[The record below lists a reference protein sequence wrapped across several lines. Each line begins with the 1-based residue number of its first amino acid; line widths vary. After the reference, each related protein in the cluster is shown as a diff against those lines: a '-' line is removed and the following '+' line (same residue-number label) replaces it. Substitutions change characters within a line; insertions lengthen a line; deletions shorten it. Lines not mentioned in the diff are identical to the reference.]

1 MHTIV
6 YLDQNYISN
15 MAKARHGLIEDK
27 GEATFWNSLFDE
39 LEEAVIADKIACP
52 KLEFHDIESVYD
64 TRVEEPILEVIG
76 ELSQGLEFHE
86 WETIADLQIED
97 AARRYLGKPEGERHP
112 WVMAFKSDPHA
123 TIESRIQGISNTKGR
138 LNVFIPLSDDDV
150 ERKRQRKA
158 GFVDIAHSLL
168 DKDTWKHLT
177 WSELV
182 FESKKS
188 VLSGLMGEV
197 ARQYNR
203 HGLQGLYDTLFA
215 IGITD
220 ETVMKFAYSDELFGI
235 PFVDIFGSIW
245 AAIARSYI
253 QDREVS
259 KSDNNDVGILSTAL
273 IYCDVMT
280 TDKFMKG
287 IIVNRLN
294 FDEKYDAKVF
304 SGTGKDRLAFQ
315 GFMCELTK

>member
-1 MHTIV
+1 
-6 YLDQNYISN
+6 
-15 MAKARHGLIEDK
+15 MAKARHGLMKDDDE
-27 GEATFWNSLFDE
+27 TTLWSSLFCE
-39 LEEAVIADKIACP
+39 LKNLVFANEIACP

-64 TRVEEPILEVIG
+64 TRVEKPILEVIG
-76 ELSQGLEFHE
+76 ELSQGLEFHG

-112 WVMAFKSDPHA
+112 WIMAFKSDPHA
-123 TIESRIQGISNTKGR
+123 TVESRIQGLSNTKGR

-168 DKDTWKHLT
+168 DKDKWKHLT

-215 IGITD
+215 IGITG
-220 ETVMKFAYSDELFGI
+220 ETVMKFAYSDELFGV

-245 AAIARSYI
+245 AAIALSYI
-253 QDREVS
+253 QGREVS

-273 IYCDVMT
+273 IYCDVVT
-280 TDKFMKG
+280 TDKYMKELL
-287 IIVNRLN
+287 VNTLS
-294 FDEKYDAKVF
+294 FDEKYKCQIF
-304 SGTGKDRLAFQ
+304 SASIEDRQAFQ
-315 GFMCELTK
+315 EFARKINHQ